1 MGYKSSRDCPHSLKE
16 LAVGHLWWLTVIAT
30 LMGPRMIEG
39 TSLWVCLQGT
49 VSIKLIEDGRAT
61 LNIGGSIPRTA

>member
-1 MGYKSSRDCPHSLKE
+1 M
-16 LAVGHLWWLTVIAT
+16 IAT